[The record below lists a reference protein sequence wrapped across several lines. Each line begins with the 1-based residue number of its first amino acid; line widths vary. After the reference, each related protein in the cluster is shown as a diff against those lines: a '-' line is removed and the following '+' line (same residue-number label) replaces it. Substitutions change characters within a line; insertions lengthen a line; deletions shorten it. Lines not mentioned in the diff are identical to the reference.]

1 MSTAATLSSTSDSV
15 VGMAMFGKTAVAL
28 LVVLSLIFACSWV
41 LRRLNSTGLRTGKTV
56 QVISSTP
63 LGQRERVV
71 VVQVQ
76 DQWLVLGVT
85 AQQITKLHEL
95 PAEVQAPAPTV
106 DASASFSERFAQALR
121 QNLSGRRTR
130 RDNPPA

>member
-15 VGMAMFGKTAVAL
+15 VGMALFGKTAVAL

-41 LRRLNSTGLRTGKTV
+41 LRRLSATGLRTGKTV

-85 AQQITKLHEL
+85 AQQISKLHEL
-95 PAEVQAPAPTV
+95 PAEVSAPAPAI
-106 DASASFSERFAQALR
+106 DASAGFSERFAQALR

-130 RDNPPA
+130 RDNPPV